1 MIKILIL
8 VSFLTQLSLG
18 TTYTLKNLL
27 NSADEKGVLTKAL
40 EKESLSHSAKSRA
53 DTASD
58 PFEIFGEGTN
68 ARPDVGTSGYEYA
81 VGLSKNIKL
90 GNIQTQERMIL
101 ELMNETTVLE
111 GEKNIL
117 NFRNALKNMY
127 HQHCLDVEKYKSI
140 NHSYADLLKL
150 YKKKQKAYAYQEI
163 AKTELMQIESEKNR
177 LYAQVQEL
185 KMLQDISKQK
195 VLMLSR
201 SNQEAQLSC
210 RDMYPIRGNVTLK
223 NTFSLSKSVHDK
235 RMESTK
241 ARLERY
247 SHGIESVTV
256 SGQYGKELD
265 IDRYTIG
272 VSLPLNFT
280 SERSEQERAAALYKS
295 SAMSYRYEHEMI
307 GKQSLLL
314 ELQSRLKS
322 KATMLRILTKNY
334 NTYRK
339 KLLPLVQKSY
349 DLGETSVIEY
359 LLNRQKLYTL
369 NTELYAAKK
378 AYYTTLFALYTLSE
392 NKDIK

>member
-27 NSADEKGVLTKAL
+27 KSADEKGVLTKAL
-40 EKESLSHSAKSRA
+40 EEESLALSAKSRA

-58 PFEIFGEGTN
+58 PFEIFAEGTN
-68 ARPDVGTSGYEYA
+68 ARPDLGESGYEYA
-81 VGLSKNIKL
+81 MGLSKNIKL
-90 GNIQTQERMIL
+90 GNIKTQERMSL
-101 ELMNETTVLE
+101 DLMNQATTLE

-117 NFRNALKNMY
+117 NFRNTLKNMY

-140 NHSYADLLKL
+140 NKSYADLLKL
-150 YKKKQKAYAYQEI
+150 YKKKQKAYVYKEI

-185 KMLQDISKQK
+185 KMLQEISKQK
-195 VLMLSR
+195 VLMMSR
-201 SNQEAQLSC
+201 SNQKVQLSC
-210 RDMYPIRGNVTLK
+210 RDMYPIRENITLQ
-223 NTFSLSKSVHDK
+223 NTFSLSKEVHDK

-280 SERSEQERAAALYKS
+280 SERSEQERAAALYTS
-295 SAMSYRYEHEMI
+295 SAMSYRYEHDMI
-307 GKQSLLL
+307 EKKSLLL

-322 KATMLRILTKNY
+322 KATMVKILEKNY

-349 DLGETSVIEY
+349 NLGETSVIEY

-378 AYYTTLFALYTLSE
+378 AYYSTLFTLYTVSE
-392 NKDIK
+392 NKDTK